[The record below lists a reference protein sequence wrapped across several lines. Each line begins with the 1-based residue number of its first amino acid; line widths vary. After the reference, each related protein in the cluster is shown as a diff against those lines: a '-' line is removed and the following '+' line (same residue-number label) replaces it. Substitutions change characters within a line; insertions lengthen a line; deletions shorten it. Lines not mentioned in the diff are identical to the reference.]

1 MGKSVTPVQPGS
13 GRESSMSTPSFSG
26 FAPMK
31 DTDMSQVMYSG
42 PKQDFGIQVPAN
54 DLVRRVR
61 EAAAGK
67 VGGVSGFRMAGDR
80 LSPMTATSSMAE
92 ATADMKYSPESTSK
106 SGSKYLTY
114 GSSPTR
120 VSGS

>member
-1 MGKSVTPVQPGS
+1 MGKSVRPVQPGS
-13 GRESSMSTPSFSG
+13 ETPSFAN
-26 FAPMK
+26 FAPTS
-31 DTDMSQVMYSG
+31 DTDMSKVMYSG

-61 EAAAGK
+61 EAAATK

-92 ATADMKYSPESTSK
+92 ATADMKYSPEGTSK

-120 VSGS
+120 VSGA